1 MIALLI
7 ALTVALSPATPAT
20 PDEVTPP
27 DYAGTWE
34 WCGDRFPEDP
44 NLAEA
49 CRWGA
54 FEMTPATIQPTTE
67 WRA

>member
-1 MIALLI
+1 MIALLM
-7 ALTVALSPATPAT
+7 ALTVALAPAT

-27 DYAGTWE
+27 DYAGTYT
-34 WCGDRFPEDP
+34 WCGDRFPGQPD
-44 NLAEA
+44 LAEA

-54 FEMTPATIQPTTE
+54 YEMTPATTQLPTE